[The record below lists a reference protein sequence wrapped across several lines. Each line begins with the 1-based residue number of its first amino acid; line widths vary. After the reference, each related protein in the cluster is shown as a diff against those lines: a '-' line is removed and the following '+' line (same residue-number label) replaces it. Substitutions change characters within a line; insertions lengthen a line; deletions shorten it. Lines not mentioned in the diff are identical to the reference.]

1 MSKRS
6 HVVVVAYD
14 GLCTFEFG
22 IAVEAFGLPRPELA
36 SWYDFTVTACEP
48 GPIRAVGG
56 FAISPQHYGVEVLNT
71 ADMIV
76 VPGWRDVDDPAPDD
90 LLEALRDAAERG
102 ARIVSLCSGA
112 FVLAQAGILDGRE
125 ATTHWRYSEKLQRKY
140 PKVKVSAD
148 ILYTEDRGVY
158 TSAGSAAAIDLCLH
172 IIRSDHGAKIGN
184 AVARRLVVQPHR
196 EGGQKQF
203 VDRPLGDEGDTR
215 FADLIVWVRGRLQE
229 KLSVNQMADR
239 VNMSLRSFAR
249 NFQAAIGMTP
259 GRWLLSARLSSAKD
273 LLETTQLS
281 LEEIATNCGF
291 TDAALLRHHFHRT
304 VGRTP
309 TAYRRMFNM
318 GHTSHLGGPANS
330 AQQATGV

>member
-1 MSKRS
+1 MSKRN

-36 SWYDFTVTACEP
+36 SWYDFTVTACET

-56 FAISPQHYGVEVLNT
+56 IVITPQHHGVEVLST
-71 ADMIV
+71 ADLIV
-76 VPGWRDVDDPAPDD
+76 VPGWRDVDDSAPED
-90 LLEALRDAAERG
+90 LLEALRGAVERG

-112 FVLAQAGILDGRE
+112 FVLAQAGILDGRQ

-140 PKVKVSAD
+140 PKVRVYPE
-148 ILYTEDRGVY
+148 ILYTEDRGIY

-203 VDRPLGDEGDTR
+203 VDRPLGEEGDSR
-215 FADLIVWVRGRLQE
+215 FADLLMWIRARLQE
-229 KLSVNQMADR
+229 QFSVNQMADR
-239 VNMSLRSFAR
+239 VNMSPRSFAR
-249 NFQAAIGMTP
+249 NFQSTVGMTP

-281 LEEIATNCGF
+281 LEEIAANCGF
-291 TDAALLRHHFHRT
+291 SNAALLRHHFHRI

-309 TAYRRMFNM
+309 TAYRRTFNM
-318 GHTSHLGGPANS
+318 GYKSSLVSPAI
-330 AQQATGV
+330 APQDTGI